1 MCVSWQSVLKQAV
14 LQMRGTVLL
23 ADFLPIPAEGESF
36 IEPSEFFDWDAFVRQ
51 RLEAGTRERYAEAL
65 ERMEREILIRVLRH
79 TAGNQVQAAQ
89 VSPGITRGSLRNKI
103 RTLGIRLG
111 RSVGAE
117 EGDQG

>member
-1 MCVSWQSVLKQAV
+1 MCVSCRACSNRPYCKCA
-14 LQMRGTVLL
+14 
-23 ADFLPIPAEGESF
+23 ESF

-51 RLEAGTRERYAEAL
+51 RLEAGTRELYAEAL

-89 VSPGITRGSLRNKI
+89 VLGITRGSLRNKI

-111 RSVGAE
+111 RSVSTE